1 MTYLEIGRL
10 GPDVPVVADDGG
22 LAEVAGAD
30 ELIIY
35 VGLPRHGAFTFT
47 EAREE
52 CWRGWGLMPQFTVR
66 WRQRFRPSLPCGVI
80 AACLRRRGTSGVT
93 GWRYSR
99 MARAGS
105 SY

>member
-35 VGLPRHGAFTFT
+35 VGLPRHDAFTLPKPERSAG
-47 EAREE
+47 EAGDL
-52 CWRGWGLMPQFTVR
+52 CLNL
-66 WRQRFRPSLPCGVI
+66 RFDG
-80 AACLRRRGTSGVT
+80 AKDSGHHCHV
-93 GWRYSR
+93 
-99 MARAGS
+99 A
-105 SY
+105 